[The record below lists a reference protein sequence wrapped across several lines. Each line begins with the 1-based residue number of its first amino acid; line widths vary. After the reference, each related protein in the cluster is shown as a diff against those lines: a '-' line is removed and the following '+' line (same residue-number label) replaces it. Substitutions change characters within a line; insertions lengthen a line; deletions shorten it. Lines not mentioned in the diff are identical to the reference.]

1 MAPPPDS
8 GGTPL
13 SSRPA
18 ASRRQRAA
26 YAAAVDNGFRFAV
39 GIEDT
44 FVPHAFP
51 GHRALD
57 EYELTQHYRFWS
69 EDLGLAAATGAGAI
83 RYGFPWYRLNP
94 APGRFVWDWADRVVD
109 RLDELGLEAIVDLV
123 HYGTPLWLD
132 NGFLHTDFPARLAEY
147 AAALAERYRGRLR
160 LWTPM
165 NEPQITAMHCGEQG
179 IWPPRLTGHDGYVK
193 LVRAIVRGVVAAQ
206 RAVAEASGGQAGFV
220 HVEATFRYVGATDAF
235 ADEVELLRAR
245 QYLIQDLLCG
255 RVDDGHRLAG
265 YLRDHGFG
273 DVDLAW
279 CAANPAVPDVI
290 GVNYYPHLTTTEYRA
305 TEVPPVASRPRR
317 DDWTAGLEEV
327 VRAFAGRYG
336 RPLMVTE
343 TSVLGDVTRRLAWLD
358 ASLELVAGLREE
370 GLEIVG
376 YTWWPLFDLVGWEY
390 RDALGPVGEHLVRMG
405 LFDLE
410 ADEIGTLH
418 RRTTPLVDRFR
429 SWAASNRFTQ
439 NS

>member
-1 MAPPPDS
+1 VES
-8 GGTPL
+8 
-13 SSRPA
+13 
-18 ASRRQRAA
+18 
-26 YAAAVDNGFRFAV
+26 GFRFAV

-69 EDLGLAAATGAGAI
+69 EDLGLAADAGATSI

-132 NGFLHTDFPARLAEY
+132 NSFLHQDFPGRLAEY
-147 AAALAERYRGRLR
+147 AAALAERYRGRLGA
-160 LWTPM
+160 WTPM

-179 IWPPRLTGHDGYVK
+179 LWPPRLTGHDGYVK

-206 RAVAEASGGQAGFV
+206 RAVAEASGGRATFV
-220 HVEATFRYVGATDAF
+220 HVEATFRYAGETDPF
-235 ADEVELLRAR
+235 AEEVELLRAR
-245 QYLIQDLLCG
+245 QFLVQDLLSG
-255 RVDDGHRLAG
+255 RVDDRHPLAA

-273 DVDLAW
+273 DDDLAW
-279 CAANPAVPDVI
+279 CAANPADPDVL

-305 TEVPPVASRPRR
+305 GEDLPVARRPRR
-317 DDWTAGLEEV
+317 DDWTAGLEELL
-327 VRAFAGRYG
+327 RAFAARYR
-336 RPLMVTE
+336 RPLMLTE
-343 TSVLGDVTRRLAWLD
+343 TSVLGSVERRLEWLD
-358 ASLELVAGLREE
+358 ASMELVAGLR
-370 GLEIVG
+370 GQGVEIVG

-390 RDALGPVGEHLVRMG
+390 RDAFGPVGEHLVRMG
-405 LFDLE
+405 LYDLE
-410 ADEIGTLH
+410 ADEIGTL
-418 RRTTPLVDRFR
+418 RRRPTPVVDRFR
-429 SWAASNRFTQ
+429 SWTASNRFEHG
-439 NS
+439 S